1 MSGIFL
7 DALNLSITA
16 GWIVLAVI
24 FIRLLL
30 KKAPKWLNC
39 LLWGLV
45 GIRLVFPFS
54 LESVLSFIPT
64 KQTFPDEL
72 ITTTNSY
79 YHTIDSGVDAVDRV
93 ITPVLRDTSPSA
105 LESMILWASYIW
117 LAGIAA
123 MLIYTALSYI
133 LLKRKVRTA
142 TPLYDNIKQSEAV
155 MSPFILGFIRPKIYL
170 PYSLEERNLE
180 LVLAHEKAHLKRLD
194 HLIKPIAFLIL
205 SVYWFNPLLWVAY
218 ILLCRD
224 IELACDERVV
234 KAMEKEERQAY
245 SRALLD
251 NSVNR
256 RLLSACPLAFGEV
269 GVKARIKRVM
279 SYKRPAFWIIIAGLV
294 ISLIAAVCL
303 LTSPPKARNSDY
315 MGTDGYTDCE
325 GVDIVITDM
334 QLNSDEPYIT
344 IEIVNEKGREITFG
358 EEFHI
363 YRKSYLGRKD
373 CCGDNHYWHLIA
385 RVIKEKRESR
395 KFNLKGFE
403 LDSFGTYQLEFK
415 FTIRGE
421 EKKKY
426 TATAE
431 FARLNS
437 KTLNGKYDAKEV
449 VYLDEGLSFAPS
461 EKSFP
466 VFEFSGN
473 TLFVIEHY
481 GLDSSVTSNIGNLER
496 IDLYNEDFETLFKT
510 PEAFTVYDTEKF
522 MKNNESAWIVKH
534 NRDKISADYLYVLR
548 QKDGKLFIC
557 YAFENSGE
565 RSVHYMLW
573 LKNAEE
579 IFATDGDYSTET
591 VRVGYNGEARDMLF
605 GMAVNKLSM
614 YSSSLEHCPLIEI
627 NSLGALN
634 SFKKEFS
641 KLLRLDGPIGEYR
654 SFNEAVAECDEE
666 FFESNTLFL
675 TYITAA
681 STDYIYESTGL
692 YCDGKDLLIKFIR
705 KSHPV
710 GDTAMSGWFGVTKIN
725 RQLVKDCER
734 FNATLAYNLTY
745 NTYEY
750 VNTAIKDKAM
760 LIINEDKTFQFNYSS
775 LSSYIVQGNYEIEEN
790 EIVLIDTEKNQK
802 FRFEIVGNALMFLEE
817 KSAKLPEYKYSADK
831 APTSPIPDKAM
842 FSVVGF

>member
-1 MSGIFL
+1 MAKIFL
-7 DALNLSITA
+7 DALNLSVTA
-16 GWIVLAVI
+16 GWIVLAI
-24 FIRLLL
+24 ILIRLLL

-39 LLWGLV
+39 LLWGIV
-45 GIRLVFPFS
+45 GIRLIFPFS
-54 LESVLSFIPT
+54 LESVLSFIPS

-93 ITPVLRDTSPSA
+93 ITPALRDTSPSA
-105 LESMILWASYIW
+105 LESIILWASYIW
-117 LAGIAA
+117 LAGIAV

-142 TPLYDNIKQSEAV
+142 TLLYDNIKQSEAV
-155 MSPFILGFIRPKIYL
+155 ISPFILGFIRPKIYL
-170 PYSLEERNLE
+170 PYSLKEKNLE
-180 LVLAHEKAHLKRLD
+180 LVLAHEKAHLKRFD

-234 KAMEKEERQAY
+234 KTMEREERQAY
-245 SRALLD
+245 SKALLD
-251 NSVNR
+251 NSINR

-279 SYKRPAFWIIIAGLV
+279 SYKKPAFWIIIAGLA
-294 ISLIAAVCL
+294 ISVIAAVCL
-303 LTSPPKARNSDY
+303 LTNPPKAQNSDY

-344 IEIVNEKGREITFG
+344 VEIVNENGKEITFG

-385 RVIKEKRESR
+385 RVIKGKRESR

-437 KTLNGKYDAKEV
+437 KTLNGKYDTKEV
-449 VYLDEGLSFAPS
+449 VYQDEELSTTAS
-461 EKSFP
+461 ERFFP
-466 VFEFSGN
+466 VFEFAGN

-481 GLDSSVTSNIGNLER
+481 GLNSSVTSNIGNLKR
-496 IDLYNEDFETLFKT
+496 IDLYNEDFETLFKK
-510 PEAFTVYDTEKF
+510 PEAFTIYDTEKF
-522 MKNNESAWIVKH
+522 MENNDSAWIVRH
-534 NRDKISADYLYVLR
+534 NRDKLSADYLYILR

-557 YAFENSGE
+557 YAFENGGE
-565 RSVHYMLW
+565 RSVNYMLW

-579 IFATDGDYSTET
+579 IFATESDYSTET
-591 VRVGYNGEARDMLF
+591 VWVGYNGEAKDILF
-605 GMAVNKLSM
+605 GMAANKLSM
-614 YSSSLEHCPLIEI
+614 YTSSQEHCPLIEI

-641 KLLRLDGPIGEYR
+641 ELLGLDKALYGSK
-654 SFNEAVAECDEE
+654 SFNNAVSDCDEE
-666 FFESNTLFL
+666 FFEINTLFL

-681 STDYIYESTGL
+681 STDYRYESTGL

-705 KSHPV
+705 KSSPV

-750 VNTAIKDKAM
+750 VNTATKDKAI
-760 LIINEDKTFQFNYSS
+760 LVINEDKTFQFNYSY
-775 LSSYIVQGNYEIEEN
+775 LSSYIVRGNYEIEEN
-790 EIVLIDTEKNQK
+790 EIVLVDNQKNQK
-802 FRFEIVGNALMFLEE
+802 FCFEIVGNALMFLEE
-817 KSAKLPEYKYSADK
+817 KSAKLPEFKYSADK
-831 APTSPIPDKAM
+831 APSSPVPDKSM
-842 FSVVGF
+842 FSGAGF